1 MLRAGTLT
9 LDLGGTVDLDNELER
24 LRSELGD
31 LEGYSQRLSRN
42 LANENFVSRAPEEVV
57 DRERDRL
64 SSTQD
69 RIALLADLLE
79 RLGE

>member
-1 MLRAGTLT
+1 M
-9 LDLGGTVDLDNELER
+9 
-24 LRSELGD
+24 GD
-31 LEGYSQRLSRN
+31 LESYSQRLIRN

-57 DRERDRL
+57 ERERDRL

-69 RIALLADLLE
+69 RIALLTDLLE

>member
-9 LDLGGTVDLDNELER
+9 LDLGGTVDLDSELAR

-31 LEGYSQRLSRN
+31 LEGYSQRLAKN
-42 LANENFVSRAPEEVV
+42 LSNENFVSRAPEEVV
-57 DRERDRL
+57 ERERERL

-69 RIALLADLLE
+69 RIALLTDLLE
-79 RLGE
+79 RLGG